1 MKKLIVRWTTKHQS
15 FLSAPPHPS
24 PLPFYLHRSRF
35 LNLLTQA
42 PPPGSTYPPALE
54 YAHKHLLAHFAKH
67 NEGILKLLTAYL
79 YKSKSGSATPYEEL
93 DDPNLHAPLLI
104 PLFTAE
110 FCRLHGWAREEPL
123 DVAVDLGGRGGALS
137 MIEKGRRVMGDRLG
151 DVRQW
156 DELPV
161 SLFDPYC
168 TSILTHSDGDPS
180 SLGTA
185 LPLCLRLSS
194 LERSRNGDQSPK
206 DASMWPRYCRRE
218 LEASTQ
224 GQVSLI

>member
-1 MKKLIVRWTTKHQS
+1 
-15 FLSAPPHPS
+15 LSAPPHPS

-35 LNLLTQA
+35 IHLLSQ
-42 PPPGSTYPPALE
+42 PPTTDTAIPPALA
-54 YAHKHLLAHFAKH
+54 YAHEYLLPHFAKH
-67 NEGILKLLTAYL
+67 NEVILKLLTAYL
-79 YKSKSGSATPYEEL
+79 YKSTATLTTPYTEL
-93 DDPNLHAPLLI
+93 EDPNLHAPLLV

-161 SLFDPYC
+161 SAC
-168 TSILTHSDGDPS
+168 G
-180 SLGTA
+180 
-185 LPLCLRLSS
+185 
-194 LERSRNGDQSPK
+194 
-206 DASMWPRYCRRE
+206 
-218 LEASTQ
+218 
-224 GQVSLI
+224 